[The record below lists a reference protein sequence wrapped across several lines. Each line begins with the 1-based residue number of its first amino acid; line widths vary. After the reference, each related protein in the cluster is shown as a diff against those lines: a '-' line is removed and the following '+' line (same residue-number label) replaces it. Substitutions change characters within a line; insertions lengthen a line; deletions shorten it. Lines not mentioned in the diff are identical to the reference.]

1 MAHKCKSLILVD
13 LDVLLEFHEERELG
27 KVLNQELDYLGINNR
42 NLKTL
47 QTDNMHALRLYKKYK
62 DEFHRFS
69 IIAESG
75 LSNSEDLEIYQNEG
89 INKFLIGEGILKG
102 LL

>member
-1 MAHKCKSLILVD
+1 M
-13 LDVLLEFHEERELG
+13 LEFHEEQELN
-27 KVLNQELDYLGINNR
+27 KVLNQELDHIGINNR

-47 QTDNMHALRLYKKYK
+47 QTDNMHALKLYKKYSN
-62 DEFHRFS
+62 DFQNFS

-75 LSNSEDLEIYQNEG
+75 FSNSEDLEIYQNEG

>member
-1 MAHKCKSLILVD
+1 
-13 LDVLLEFHEERELG
+13 
-27 KVLNQELDYLGINNR
+27 
-42 NLKTL
+42 
-47 QTDNMHALRLYKKYK
+47 MHALRLYEKYR
-62 DEFHRFS
+62 DDLQRFS

>member
-1 MAHKCKSLILVD
+1 
-13 LDVLLEFHEERELG
+13 
-27 KVLNQELDYLGINNR
+27 
-42 NLKTL
+42 
-47 QTDNMHALRLYKKYK
+47 MHALRLYKKYSN
-62 DEFHRFS
+62 DFQNFS

-75 LSNSEDLEIYQNEG
+75 FSNSKDLEIYQNEG